1 MIQLYLAGGHTMGD
15 TLMAMCLFNSLNQ
28 PVHITTGIDS
38 WYTTWKRIFNIGN
51 QVELD
56 PIVNSVT
63 WMDPP
68 HPKHL
73 ESFKIFSRYDQFDY
87 VNVFGQSLPVGRRGK
102 KLAAVLVND
111 GNYAKDSAF
120 FSNIK
125 DQDDPYPFIKFH
137 TKETYNAIVDLIQAT
152 GYDPVIIDSRDI
164 SIEHKVFVLN
174 ELCDFVIGYE
184 GGMCHLA
191 HSLKIP
197 AVILPWRVVPGETQQ
212 TDFLHLDRRTYFV
225 RDVNEI
231 SSWSVEHFKT
241 LIDGLYNETGYNNQW
256 MTESTFPDPAKFID
270 YFKTRSTESFTIQI
284 DWALQYMDNPTLG
297 GY

>member
-1 MIQLYLAGGHTMGD
+1 MIRLYLHGGHTMGD

-28 PVHITTGIDS
+28 PVHLTTGIDS
-38 WYTTWKRIFNIGN
+38 WYVKWKSIFNIGN
-51 QVELD
+51 QILLD
-56 PIVNSVT
+56 PVEKCTT
-63 WMDPP
+63 WASPP
-68 HPKHL
+68 HPQHL
-73 ESFKIFSRYDQFDY
+73 ESFKLFSRYDQFEKIT
-87 VNVFGQSLPVGRRGK
+87 VLGQSFAIGRRGK
-102 KLAAVLVND
+102 KLAAVLIND
-111 GNYAKDSAF
+111 GNYVKDAEF
-120 FSNIK
+120 FSNINN
-125 DQDDPYPFIKFH
+125 QDDPYPFIKFH
-137 TKETYNAIVDLIQAT
+137 TKKTYNEILDLVQAT

-164 SIEHKVFVLN
+164 SVEHKVFMLN

-212 TDFLHLDRRTYFV
+212 PDFLHLDRRTYFV
-225 RDVNEI
+225 RDANEI
-231 SSWSVEHFKT
+231 LSWSTTDLKT

-256 MTESTFPDPAKFID
+256 MIKSTFPDPTNFVN
-270 YFKTRSTESFTIQI
+270 YFKAGSADSFTMQI